1 MWTNIVRFINNYQI
15 KWLPADLTF
24 LADTL
29 ANGMW
34 ASEYHQFFISLG
46 FKPSAVNAAVS
57 TLELIRIGILLY
69 QRTVEREAQSPVVI
83 ALKPKEKLSN
93 NETLPP
99 TDRDVK

>member
-1 MWTNIVRFINNYQI
+1 MWTNIVRFVNHYQI

-34 ASEYHQFFISLG
+34 ASEYHKLFIGLG
-46 FKPSAVNAAVS
+46 FQPSTVNAAIS

-69 QRTVEREAQSPVVI
+69 QRTVEREAQDPIVVS
-83 ALKPKEKLSN
+83 LKPEEKLSN

-99 TDRDVK
+99 TDRDIK